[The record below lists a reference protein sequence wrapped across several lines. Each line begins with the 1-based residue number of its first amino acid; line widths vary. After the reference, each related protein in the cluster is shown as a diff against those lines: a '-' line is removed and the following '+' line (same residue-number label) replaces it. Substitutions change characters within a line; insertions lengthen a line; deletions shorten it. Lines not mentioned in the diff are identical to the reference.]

1 MAGYTHE
8 RYQPVYVGMTPKAFQ
23 AYQLLLKAIDE
34 DPIYPC
40 LNNPYFYTDYDGLGL
55 ETENHSGRVSISDD
69 DAEALCYGCPLIK
82 QCYDYAVAADMDD
95 GIWGGI
101 NFATQ
106 DKLF

>member
-8 RYQPVYVGMTPKAFQ
+8 RYQPVYVGMTPKANK
-23 AYQLLLKAIDE
+23 AYLTLMLAIDQ

-40 LNNPYFYTDYDGLGL
+40 LNNPYFYMDYDGLGL
-55 ETENHSGRVSISDD
+55 EKEGQNGPVSISDD
-69 DAEALCYGCPLIK
+69 DAEALCYGCPLLK
-82 QCYDYAVAADMDD
+82 PCYDYAVAAEMTD

-101 NFATQ
+101 NFGTQ